1 MSGVVTEYELLDSGD
16 FQKLERIGPFKIVR
30 PSPQAVWPPAN
41 HAEWQHAD
49 AVYTRFSGGDGK
61 WTINNKKINQPFTI
75 QMQPM
80 KFVIKLTDFGHLG
93 IFPEQT
99 KNWQTLHKLIKDSTR
114 EKFQVLNLFAYTGGA
129 TLACASAGASVA
141 HVDASKTSVA
151 WANEN
156 AAASQ
161 LKDAPVRWL
170 VDDVKKFVAREVR
183 RKSEYH
189 GVILDPPSYG
199 RGNNNEVWKIE
210 SDLPILLEQI
220 SSIMAKDW
228 SFILLSAHSPGY
240 TPQALKNIL
249 LQTFKDFKGTI
260 TAEEMLIESTK
271 TPIVLP
277 SGASCLFHRS

>member
-1 MSGVVTEYELLDSGD
+1 MSAEIGYELLDSGN
-16 FQKLERIGPFKIVR
+16 FQKLERIGTFRIVR
-30 PSPQAVWPPAN
+30 PSPQAVWAPTDEKSWKN
-41 HAEWQHAD
+41 AD

-61 WTINNKKINQPFTI
+61 WTVNNKKINQGFVIQIGPLRFT
-75 QMQPM
+75 
-80 KFVIKLTDFGHLG
+80 IKLTDFGHLG
-93 IFPEQT
+93 IFPEQA
-99 KNWQTLHKLIKDSTR
+99 KNWETLHHIVQAAAPQ
-114 EKFQVLNLFAYTGGA
+114 KFQVLNLFAYTGGA

-156 AAASQ
+156 ATASQ
-161 LKDAPVRWL
+161 LKDAPIRWL

-210 SDLPILLEQI
+210 SDLPPLLKQLQT
-220 SSIMAKDW
+220 IMAKDW

-249 LQTFKDFKGTI
+249 LQTFKNFDGTI
-260 TAEEMLIESTK
+260 IAEEMLIESNA